1 MIKRLLARWKV
12 WLTLLL
18 VLPLLLLVI
27 LQWLLSRWAQPA
39 ALVERIEATY
49 NCRAEV
55 TGGSVNLWSL
65 PAKVT
70 LKGLKLAAREAD
82 ADAGRPLAER
92 LPLEGK
98 AVILGVENLDLS
110 ISLWGLLKRD
120 LQVDQLLVQQVS
132 LYAETPETGASALNV
147 LFTKPLIVAGKP
159 NPALIKQPNLPGT
172 EPAVEREFRAKDL
185 PLAPAIANAR
195 IEHVRLDFKNMKS
208 RQLVRFE
215 DANLTLQNVLIDG
228 GHLTQK
234 NHLGMS
240 LDGRFQIFA
249 KKMAQ
254 QVDLG
259 VQLRLDASPFDPK
272 TGHLQEVPFA
282 VMIAK
287 DSTFQDV
294 PALKRIYEKMK
305 KWEKYGLIVEP
316 LPDRA
321 TIQNDAR
328 VEMTYGANKLTTQSD
343 FLLALDNYELALNR
357 GSWFNLSDETCQLD
371 LKITGSKSVSDQAL
385 KGLQEFIRN
394 KLGSSFGGPLA
405 DKVMELFR
413 KQNLIL
419 PDGRLSIPMGLTGPT
434 GKPEV
439 EDRVTPILENALLN
453 SLIPGL

>member
-1 MIKRLLARWKV
+1 MIKRLLARWKL
-12 WLTLLL
+12 WLTILL
-18 VLPLLLLVI
+18 VLPFLLLGI

-55 TGGSVNLWSL
+55 TGASVKLWSL

-70 LKGLKLAAREAD
+70 LQGLKLSARDAD
-82 ADAGRPLAER
+82 ADAARPIAER

-110 ISLWGLLKRD
+110 VSLWGLLRRN
-120 LQVDQLLVQQVS
+120 LQVDQLLVQQVN
-132 LYAETPETGASALNV
+132 LYAETPEQGSSALNT

-159 NPALIKQPNLPGT
+159 NPALIKQPDQPVA
-172 EPAVEREFRAKDL
+172 EPVVEREFRAKDL

-215 DANLTLQNVLIDG
+215 NANLVMQNVVIDG
-228 GHLTQK
+228 GHLAQK
-234 NHLGMS
+234 NHLGLV

-259 VQLRLDASPFDPK
+259 VQLQVDTAPFDPK
-272 TGHLQEVPFA
+272 TGHVQEMPFG

-287 DSTFQDV
+287 DSTVQDL

-305 KWEKYGLIVEP
+305 KWEKYGLKVEP

-328 VEMTYGANKLTTQSD
+328 VAMTYGANKLTTHSE
-343 FLLALDNYELALNR
+343 FLLALDNYELALHR
-357 GSWFNLSDETCQLD
+357 GSWFDVAAETCQLD
-371 LKITGSKSVSDQAL
+371 INITGSKSTSDQAL
-385 KGLQEFIRN
+385 NGLREFVRGEFGN
-394 KLGSSFGGPLA
+394 SLGGPLV
-405 DKVMELFR
+405 DKVIEMFR
-413 KQNLIL
+413 KENLIL

-439 EDRVTPILENALLN
+439 EDRVTPILENALIK